1 MFTLS
6 RKAKARQAYQK
17 AQEALFKAKARND
30 TRAIHAAL
38 PAVREALHARLRAE
52 REAGWRA

>member
-17 AQEALFKAKARND
+17 AQEALSKAKARKD

-38 PAVREALHARLRAE
+38 PAVREALHARLRVGA
-52 REAGWRA
+52 